1 MCIRDRRHGVSGRV
15 TFLHSDLLE
24 AVDSADFD
32 AVVSN
37 PPYIAD
43 AEVLERQVSD
53 YEPHSALYAGPTGL
67 EVYERLIPQARK
79 VLKPEGWLLLELGH
93 GQSPA
98 LLKLLS
104 GWTDVRFVDDL
115 QGIPRVAV
123 ARR

>member
-1 MCIRDRRHGVSGRV
+1 
-15 TFLHSDLLE
+15 
-24 AVDSADFD
+24 
-32 AVVSN
+32 
-37 PPYIAD
+37 
-43 AEVLERQVSD
+43 
-53 YEPHSALYAGPTGL
+53 
-67 EVYERLIPQARK
+67 
-79 VLKPEGWLLLELGH
+79 LLLELGH